1 MSARDRETQR
11 TENTMTETARPT
23 ETTGGERNRRTE
35 TTSKA
40 WWNTP
45 EVADIMTRTVVTAK
59 ADTLLPALVDDMVR
73 YGVSG
78 IPIVDAESRLL
89 GIVTEADLMSKVA
102 FGGTHHRSIALL
114 GDLLRGREQRAR
126 SKSEGVSA
134 AEIMTTRV
142 ETARPHDSVRAA
154 ARRMIAAGVKRLPV
168 LDDDRLVGIVS
179 RSDVLNS
186 MHRNDDELQGEINAA
201 LQDPTRIPEE
211 ALVTAS
217 VTDGVVTLTGT
228 VQFALDLPVLS
239 SIVWR
244 FPGVV
249 DIRNEVTTQTGSG
262 GGAAPR

>member
-1 MSARDRETQR
+1 
-11 TENTMTETARPT
+11 MTETARTT
-23 ETTGGERNRRTE
+23 ETTGGSNCRTA

-40 WWNTP
+40 WWKTP

-78 IPIVDAESRLL
+78 IPIVDTESRLL
-89 GIVTEADLMSKVA
+89 GIVTESDLMSKVA
-102 FGGTHHRSIALL
+102 FGGSQHRSIALL

-126 SKSEGVSA
+126 SKSAGVSA
-134 AEIMTTRV
+134 AEIMTKRV
-142 ETARPHDSVRAA
+142 ETAQPHESVRTA
-154 ARRMIAAGVKRLPV
+154 ARRMITAGVKRLPV

-186 MHRNDDELQGEINAA
+186 MHRNDDELQGEINAT
-201 LQDPTRIPEE
+201 LEDPTRIPEE
-211 ALVTAS
+211 ALVQAS
-217 VTDGVVTLTGT
+217 VADGVVTLTGT

-249 DIRNEVTTQTGSG
+249 DIRNHVTTQTRSEAS
-262 GGAAPR
+262 AAPR